1 MSTLLTTDT
10 DQRSP
15 FIDSLELTDFQKKG
29 LSLFHGK
36 MASSPQP
43 PEKKKQQQQRLSAVC
58 RFLSHSFYN
67 FFGSTFSVV

>member
-29 LSLFHGK
+29 LSLFRGK

-43 PEKKKQQQQRLSAVC
+43 PEKKKQQQRLSAVC
-58 RFLSHSFYN
+58 RFLSHSFYY
-67 FFGSTFSVV
+67 FFGPTFSVV

>member
-29 LSLFHGK
+29 LSLFRGK

-43 PEKKKQQQQRLSAVC
+43 PEKKQQQQRLSAVC
-58 RFLSHSFYN
+58 RFLSHSFYY